1 MWKLPKDTQ
10 KGIFALEDMST
21 DKVKDAKYG
30 TFKEFKDFGLAHLG
44 GSDAGKY
51 KTNKDLEKLLDVQAM
66 DDWEGINFWVIL
78 PPADP
83 KKYLGMTFFWFQKD
97 GGPAVC
103 PTAKLS
109 QYFEKYEPFL
119 KKNAVKKP
127 ATKSSAKKPVAKKT
141 VKR

>member
-10 KGIFALEDMST
+10 KGIIALEDVGY
-21 DKVKDAKYG
+21 DGKVKDAKYG
-30 TFKEFKDFGLAHLG
+30 TFKDFKDYGLAHLG

-51 KTNKDLEKLLDVQAM
+51 KTNKDLERLLDVQAM

-83 KKYLGMTFFWFQKD
+83 KKHLGLTFFWFQKD
-97 GGPAVC
+97 GGSAVC

-109 QYFEKYEPFL
+109 RYFEVYEPFL
-119 KKNAVKKP
+119 KKGTSKKP
-127 ATKSSAKKPVAKKT
+127 AKNT